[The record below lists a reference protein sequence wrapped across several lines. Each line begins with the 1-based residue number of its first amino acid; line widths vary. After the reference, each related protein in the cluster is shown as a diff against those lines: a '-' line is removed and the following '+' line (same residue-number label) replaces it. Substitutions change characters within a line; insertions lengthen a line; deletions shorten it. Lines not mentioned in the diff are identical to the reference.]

1 MLRTQENTQNHI
13 PVMTSEVLDFLN
25 LKRDGVYIDGTVGA
39 GGHAYEIL
47 SKLSSKGMVIGL
59 DRDGDA
65 LEISAKKLSPF
76 KKQIKLY
83 HTSYHLIS
91 SIMKLNNILKVDGIF
106 LDLGLSS
113 MQLDLNKRGFSFQNE
128 GHIDMRFDQSSGET
142 AKDFI
147 NRLTQEQLAN
157 IIFEFGEER
166 RSRRIARSVKN
177 NKTLKTTNDLVEA
190 IRKSTPPH
198 QRNKTFARVFQAIRI
213 AVNGEIEKLKSFLD
227 IFLEH
232 LNNEGRL
239 VIMSYHSIEDRI
251 VKNFFR
257 ELKQENKVRVLT
269 KKPITPSTKEIHL
282 NRRARSAKLRA
293 LEKI

>member
-190 IRKSTPPH
+190 IKKSTPPH

-227 IFLEH
+227 IFLDH

-239 VIMSYHSIEDRI
+239 VIMSYHSLEDRI

-269 KKPITPSTKEIHL
+269 KKPITPSTKEIQL

-293 LEKI
+293 LEKL

>member
-1 MLRTQENTQNHI
+1 
-13 PVMTSEVLDFLN
+13 
-25 LKRDGVYIDGTVGA
+25 
-39 GGHAYEIL
+39 
-47 SKLSSKGMVIGL
+47 
-59 DRDGDA
+59 
-65 LEISAKKLSPF
+65 
-76 KKQIKLY
+76 
-83 HTSYHLIS
+83 
-91 SIMKLNNILKVDGIF
+91 MKLNNIIKVDGIF

-128 GHIDMRFDQSSGET
+128 GLMDMRFDQSTGET

-147 NRLTQEQLAN
+147 RRLTQEQLAN

-166 RSRRIARSVKN
+166 RSRKIARTIKN
-177 NKTLKTTNDLVEA
+177 NKTLNTTNDLVDA

-227 IFLEH
+227 IFLDH

-239 VIMSYHSIEDRI
+239 VIMSYHSLEDRI
-251 VKNFFR
+251 VKNCFR

-269 KKPITPSTKEIHL
+269 KKPITPSSKEIQF

-293 LEKI
+293 LEKL